1 MARNKWTVTLEK
13 KLPSAARYSNA
24 IKSEIRN
31 RLKEVGKQHVKSR
44 AKVVSNWSPRTKPTF
59 NSKVV
64 VGRRIS
70 LRVAVKEKS
79 KPYWR
84 WVDQGTKAHKIEA
97 KNAPLLIF
105 RRGGFAKTQA
115 NPARFGA
122 GRPARGAWV
131 SKRVILNHPG
141 TKARHFNR
149 KINKDLKKNEV
160 AAIRNGLRAGLR
172 KVRT

>member
-44 AKVVSNWSPRTKPTF
+44 AKVVSNWSPKTKPVF
-59 NSKVV
+59 SSKVV

-70 LRVAVKEKS
+70 LRVGIREKG

-84 WVDQGTKAHKIEA
+84 WVDQGTRAHKIRA
-97 KNAPLLIF
+97 KNVPNLVF
-105 RRGGFAKTQA
+105 RRGGVPKTKA
-115 NPARFGA
+115 GPARFGA
-122 GRPARGAWV
+122 GRPARGPWV
-131 SKRVILNHPG
+131 MKPSVNHPG
-141 TKARHFNR
+141 TKARRFSR
-149 KINKDLKKNEV
+149 KINKDLKKDEL